1 MNLSSPALI
10 LMTLNCAAIAG
21 VAAIEGVAAVAAAR
35 VRVAKHMRKANMLV
49 YKSRD
54 RPRSRDQEV

>member
-1 MNLSSPALI
+1 MNLNSPALI

-35 VRVAKHMRKANMLV
+35 VRVAKHDPVHLFLKEFGITKKPIISL
-49 YKSRD
+49 
-54 RPRSRDQEV
+54 